1 MSEERKRILNM
12 VAEGKISVEE
22 AEKLLNALNAESV
35 KVVNLGK
42 EKKTAAGLKYLRV
55 VVDSKEGDNVNVRIP
70 VALLR
75 AGLKLS
81 ALIPPQAYQKI
92 NEKMAESGIEM
103 DINSLLKG
111 GDIEQV
117 IETMGELNVD
127 VNSAQGDK
135 VRVFFE

>member
-22 AEKLLNALNAESV
+22 AEKLLNALNSESV
-35 KVVNLGK
+35 NVVNLGK
-42 EKKTAAGLKYLRV
+42 EKKTSAGLKYLRV